1 MRITLN
7 GPPGQATGLLVKI
20 PRPPDKV
27 YWTEPRL
34 RKLPGGPKPN
44 DSTLRRIVNANQTAR
59 RVFPPLSQEGEN
71 KLNYQKYDLG
81 SPLLAPVVKPAAKT
95 TLSMS
100 YLF

>member
-27 YWTEPRL
+27 YWTEPRTH
-34 RKLPGGPKPN
+34 KPPGEQKPN
-44 DSTLRRIVNANQTAR
+44 DSALQCIVNANQAAR

-71 KLNYQKYDLG
+71 KLKYQKYDLG
-81 SPLLAPVVKPAAKT
+81 SPLLAPVVKPAART

>member
-27 YWTEPRL
+27 SWTEPKA

-44 DSTLRRIVNANQTAR
+44 DSALQCIVNANQAAR

-71 KLNYQKYDLG
+71 KLKYQNYDLG
-81 SPLLAPVVKPAAKT
+81 SPLFAPVIKPAAKT
-95 TLSMS
+95 TLNMS